1 MLSLPKKATAV
12 ALEHRISAQ
21 LSCLAIASMATRTK
35 ENTSFSRKKKYPNE
49 IYAHHLDDSLS
60 SNTRVDRG
68 RISHVTNVR
77 WPACNRVLC
86 SCRAVNLKYET
97 ELHTVSRISLESLF
111 FQPAVFLF
119 ISLSLSLSC
128 FFIRRRER
136 ERERDIEA
144 ETDMKPQCSC
154 VVYSGILLTWDP
166 LGGFDGGGGGGRGSW
181 WGWRMHN
188 RTGGET
194 GRKGERER
202 EKKEKGKR
210 ARALQKISEAN
221 LA

>member
-77 WPACNRVLC
+77 WPACNRVPC

-97 ELHTVSRISLESLF
+97 ELHKVSRISLESLF
-111 FQPAVFLF
+111 FSQQFF
-119 ISLSLSLSC
+119 YSFLSLSLSRV
-128 FFIRRRER
+128 FSYVGERER
-136 ERERDIEA
+136 ERETLRQRQ
-144 ETDMKPQCSC
+144 T
-154 VVYSGILLTWDP
+154 
-166 LGGFDGGGGGGRGSW
+166 
-181 WGWRMHN
+181 
-188 RTGGET
+188 
-194 GRKGERER
+194 
-202 EKKEKGKR
+202 
-210 ARALQKISEAN
+210 
-221 LA
+221 